1 MCSKSHAWRAAR
13 PVKIRRNEKENQKMS
28 ELKELLV
35 VELQDL
41 LNAENQ
47 IVAAL
52 PKMVDAAHDSTLK
65 EAFEKHLLQ
74 TKDQVDRLKSALQL
88 LGESAESKPCKGM
101 KGLLEEGQET
111 IEEGK
116 ELDELTADLAL
127 IASAQKVEHYEI
139 AGYGNAKCLAKQ
151 LGEREVATLLSHTLG
166 EEESADF
173 LLTAITKPLLQQATS
188 VEVGNGTKT
197 PWGEPGET
205 GNPVVNS
212 NVSHNTKARSAVV
225 GGTSEFKIKKSK
237 S

>member
-1 MCSKSHAWRAAR
+1 
-13 PVKIRRNEKENQKMS
+13 MS

-52 PKMVDAAHDSTLK
+52 PKMVDAAHDSKLK

-74 TKDQVDRLKSALQL
+74 TKGQVDRLKSALQL

-151 LGEREVATLLSHTLG
+151 LGEVAGRLVWA
-166 EEESADF
+166 SA
-173 LLTAITKPLLQQATS
+173 
-188 VEVGNGTKT
+188 
-197 PWGEPGET
+197 
-205 GNPVVNS
+205 
-212 NVSHNTKARSAVV
+212 KA
-225 GGTSEFKIKKSK
+225 
-237 S
+237 